1 MIDEF
6 EEMQEKLHATIEV
19 YGLNSEMTRKISKKC
34 NDLVNF
40 YYQNERQYHDDN
52 VMYEK
57 YIESLK
63 YLRKITNDFVEFP
76 TINEWNYYAKE
87 NNLLNSESLKYISGS
102 SWHDLR
108 NKIYP
113 NCKKN

>member
-6 EEMQEKLHATIEV
+6 EELRKKLDESVEV
-19 YGLNSEMTRKISKKC
+19 NGLNAEQTQKLSKRY

-40 YYQNERQYHDDN
+40 HYQKERQYKEN
-52 VMYEK
+52 SLMYKK

-63 YLRKITNDFVEFP
+63 YLRKITKDFVEFP
-76 TINEWNYYAKE
+76 KIKEWNYYAKQ

-102 SWHDLR
+102 TWHDLR
-108 NKIYP
+108 NRIYS
-113 NCKKN
+113 NNKKD